1 MKIFLILIIT
11 SSIAYS
17 QSERSLIREG
27 NKFYSDNKYL
37 DAEVSYRKSLET
49 NKDSKVGAFNLGDAL
64 YKQEKYDEAAQEFRI
79 ATSKETDKESKAKA
93 FHNLGNSLLK
103 SQKLQESIE
112 AYKNA
117 LKLNPNDINTKYNLE
132 YAKRMIQQQQQQ
144 QNKDQQKQ
152 DKQEDKQKQDKQDQQ
167 KQDQQ
172 DKQDQ
177 EKQDQSA
184 KGGQEQQKQQQ
195 AKQQDQKISK
205 EDAERMLEAL
215 KNEEKD
221 VQKKLQKKVPARI
234 SIEKDW

>member
-1 MKIFLILIIT
+1 MKIFSILIIA

-37 DAEVSYRKSLET
+37 DAEVSYRKSLEK

-64 YKQEKYDEAAQEFRI
+64 YKQEKHDEAAEEFRI

-117 LKLNPNDINTKYNLE
+117 LKLNPKDVDTKYNLE
-132 YAKRMIQQQQQQ
+132 YAKRMIQQQQQQQQ

-152 DKQEDKQKQDKQDQQ
+152 DKQEDKQKQEKQAQQ
-167 KQDQQ
+167 KQ
-172 DKQDQ
+172 
-177 EKQDQSA
+177 EKKD
-184 KGGQEQQKQQQ
+184 QQKQQQ
-195 AKQQDQKISK
+195 AKQQEQKISK